1 MKKIVAFLLLSIF
14 LVEAI
19 AQTGFR
25 YGVTLGLSGNQSNYS
40 GGSSDANALFQHND
54 FGKANL
60 GFTARYFFDDHWSVQ
75 SGLGVSEIG
84 FEFALAKDYSLLKK
98 DDHFTKNNMGITV
111 MQVPITAI
119 YAFKPNCKNTRWFV
133 GAGIS
138 SMTNFNNFNQSSH
151 ATPKGEDIVNNSN
164 YLDQTVN
171 AEKFTVINGQLM
183 GGIEK
188 TFKKGNMLQL
198 ALITNFGFSNIA
210 TSNVTYMVENKKYT
224 HSFSNKGDYSGFM
237 LTYYF
242 KPIGEK

>member
-1 MKKIVAFLLLSIF
+1 MKKILIS
-14 LVEAI
+14 LVFAGSLMGAS
-19 AQTGFR
+19 AQKGFK
-25 YGVTLGLSGNQSNYS
+25 YGVTFGLGGNNSNYS
-40 GGSSDANALFQHND
+40 GGSADANALFHHND

-60 GFTARYFFDDHWSVQ
+60 GFTARYFFDEHWSVQ
-75 SGLGVSEIG
+75 SGLGISDIG
-84 FEFALAKDYSLLKK
+84 FEFALAKDYSLMKK

-133 GAGIS
+133 GVGIS

-188 TFKKGNMLQL
+188 ILKKGSILQL
-198 ALITNFGFSNIA
+198 ALITNLGFSNIA
-210 TSNVTYMVENKKYT
+210 TSTVTYMVDNKKYT
-224 HSFSNKGDYSGFM
+224 HSFTNKGDYSGLI

-242 KPIGEK
+242 KSIGEK